1 MNASTDET
9 EAICREYAAKDKR
22 IRYVRQA
29 QNLGAAANFKYV
41 LDEARGEY
49 FMGAAADDKW
59 DPRWIEIL
67 LPISAR
73 TQCIAFGTLQ
83 TIDSSSNPMPH
94 PANRRNFSYTGSI
107 LSRRLKYY
115 LEPAFLGKAN
125 PIYGIHPRHL
135 LFSVDVFNILV
146 STKTAADMRLIY
158 ALLARAEIRGNN
170 GVVLYKRIHSDC
182 TSSGVQTLTTNK
194 NFASKIWELFC

>member
-1 MNASTDET
+1 MTDYTISASIVTKQIPKVSIGMPVYNGEKFIRDALDSLLAQTFTDFELIISDNASTDQT

-83 TIDSSSNPMPH
+83 TIDSSSNPMLH

-107 LSRRLKYY
+107 LSRRLKYC
-115 LEPAFLGKAN
+115 LEPAFLGS
-125 PIYGIHPRHL
+125 
-135 LFSVDVFNILV
+135 SVF
-146 STKTAADMRLIY
+146 
-158 ALLARAEIRGNN
+158 
-170 GVVLYKRIHSDC
+170 
-182 TSSGVQTLTTNK
+182 
-194 NFASKIWELFC
+194 